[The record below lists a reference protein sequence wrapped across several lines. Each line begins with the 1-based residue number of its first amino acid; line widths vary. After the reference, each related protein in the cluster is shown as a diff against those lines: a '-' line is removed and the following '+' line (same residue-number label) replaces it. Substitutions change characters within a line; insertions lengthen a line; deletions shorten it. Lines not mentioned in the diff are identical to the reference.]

1 MSATFSWTPLF
12 STIIDSSV
20 WRESKETRLVWIT
33 LLAKKNRDG
42 FVRAAL
48 WALARDAG
56 VTEDECR
63 EAVRVLESPDP
74 QSHCKDNDGRRIK
87 PVDGG
92 WMVLNHM
99 LYRSMISKANQ
110 RANQAAWQKEYRK
123 RRKQGEHGAAC
134 AGAQMAIKEGF
145 EESAVAVSGANWAVS
160 EPIIDGPLHGPLR
173 VVHEGMSAYM
183 PDGKKA

>member
-1 MSATFSWTPLF
+1 MSNAVFSWTPLF

-20 WRESKETRLVWIT
+20 WRTSKETRLVWIT

-63 EAVRVLESPDP
+63 DAIRVLESPDP
-74 QSHCKDNDGRRIK
+74 ESHCCQDEGRRIR

-92 WMVLNHM
+92 WVVLNHH
-99 LYRSMISKANQ
+99 LYRDMISRANQ
-110 RANQAAWQKEYRK
+110 RAKQAAWQKEYRK
-123 RRKQGEHGAAC
+123 RRKRSEKEAAC
-134 AGAQMAIKEGF
+134 DGAQQAIT
-145 EESAVAVSGANWAVS
+145 
-160 EPIIDGPLHGPLR
+160 DGMTDLQ
-173 VVHEGMSAYM
+173 A
-183 PDGKKA
+183 

>member
-1 MSATFSWTPLF
+1 MNTATFGWSPLF

-33 LLAKKNRDG
+33 LLAKKNRNG

-63 EAVRVLESPDP
+63 EAIRVLEAPDSE
-74 QSHCKDNDGRRIK
+74 SHCKDYEGRRVK
-87 PVDGG
+87 PVNGG
-92 WMVLNHM
+92 WIVLNHM
-99 LYRSMISKANQ
+99 MYRDMISKANQ

-123 RRKQGEHGAAC
+123 RRKVMANNSAC
-134 AGAQMAIKEGF
+134 D
-145 EESAVAVSGANWAVS
+145 GANQA
-160 EPIIDGPLHGPLR
+160 IQDGLNDLQ
-173 VVHEGMSAYM
+173 
-183 PDGKKA
+183 K

>member
-1 MSATFSWTPLF
+1 MSNAVFSWTPLF

-20 WRESKETRLVWIT
+20 WRTSKETRLVWIT

-63 EAVRVLESPDP
+63 DAIAILEAPDP
-74 QSHCKDNDGRRIK
+74 ESHCKENEGRRIK

-92 WMVLNHM
+92 WMVLNHHM
-99 LYRSMISKANQ
+99 YRDLISKANQ
-110 RANQAAWQKEYRK
+110 RAKQAAWQKEYRK
-123 RRKQGEHGAAC
+123 RLKDGTRDAAC
-134 AGAQMAIKEGF
+134 LGAQQAIK
-145 EESAVAVSGANWAVS
+145 
-160 EPIIDGPLHGPLR
+160 DGLTGGSPS
-173 VVHEGMSAYM
+173 VE
-183 PDGKKA
+183 